1 MPSIVSYL
9 EMKSREEFSPVDAP
23 AGFEGRKVDEPDGLV
38 NQRMY
43 REVGGDWDWT
53 DRLVWSEEQWK
64 AFAVQ
69 EGLETWLAYWEGEVA
84 GYFELEVQDGGH
96 VEIALFGLLPQMFGK
111 GLGSAMLSL
120 AVAQAWSRADTKRV
134 WLHTCTEDHPHALA
148 NYQKRGFRLFKTVE
162 E

>member
-9 EMKSREEFSPVDAP
+9 EMKSPREFSPVDAP
-23 AGFEGRKVDEPDGLV
+23 AGFEVRKVDAPDGSM

-69 EGLETWLAYWEGEVA
+69 EGLETWLAYWGGEVA
-84 GYFELEVQDGGH
+84 GYFELEVQDGGQ

-111 GLGSAMLSL
+111 GLGSAMLSF

>member
-9 EMKSREEFSPVDAP
+9 EMKSPKEFSPVDAP
-23 AGFEGRKVDEPDGLV
+23 AGFEVRKVDAPDGSM

-69 EGLETWLAYWEGEVA
+69 EGLETWLAYWGGEVA
-84 GYFELEVQDGGH
+84 GYFELEVQDGGQ

-111 GLGSAMLSL
+111 GLGSAMLSF
-120 AVAQAWSRADTKRV
+120 AVAQAWSRTNTTRV

-148 NYQKRGFRLFKTVE
+148 NYLKRGFRLFKTVE

>member
-1 MPSIVSYL
+1 MSSIVSHI
-9 EMKSREEFSPVDAP
+9 EMNSRDEFSPVEVP
-23 AGFEGRKVDEPDGLV
+23 AGLKIEMVEARDGLV

-43 REVGGDWDWT
+43 REVGAEWDWT

-64 AFAVQ
+64 DYAGKDGF
-69 EGLETWLAYWEGEVA
+69 ETWQAFWEGELA
-84 GYFELEVQDGGH
+84 GYFELERQEEGN
-96 VEIALFGLLPQMFGK
+96 VEVVHFGLLPGMIGK

-120 AVAQAWSRADTKRV
+120 AVAQAWKREETKRV

-148 NYQKRGFRLFKTVE
+148 NYLKRGFRLFKTVE